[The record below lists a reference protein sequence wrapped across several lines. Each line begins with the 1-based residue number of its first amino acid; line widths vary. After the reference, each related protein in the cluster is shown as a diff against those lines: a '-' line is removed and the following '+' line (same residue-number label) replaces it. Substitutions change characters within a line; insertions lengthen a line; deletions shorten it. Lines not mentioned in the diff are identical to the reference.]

1 MQLEYFHLIDRIV
14 DLNVGEKK
22 IVVEAQVPKQ
32 STIFEGH
39 FPGYP
44 LMPGVLLIES
54 MAQASGWLLLGLL
67 KFERMPILAAV
78 KEAKVRGSVFPGDL
92 VSIEA
97 ALAHEGSGYA
107 MTHAKI
113 RVDGKPRANSTL
125 TFTLIPFP
133 NQEMRKFMDAVAERV
148 GFPRQ
153 AIPDE

>member
-22 IVVEAQVPKQ
+22 IVVEAQVPAT

-54 MAQASGWLLLGLL
+54 MAQASGWLLLGVL

-92 VSIEA
+92 MTIEA
-97 ALAHEGSGYA
+97 SLVHEGSGYA
-107 MTHAKI
+107 MTEAKI
-113 RVDGKPRANSTL
+113 RVNGKLRANSTL

-133 NQEMRKFMDAVAERV
+133 NADMRGFMDAVAKRV
-148 GFPRQ
+148 GFPQQ
-153 AIPDE
+153 AVLP

>member
-14 DLNVGEKK
+14 DLDIGEKK

-54 MAQASGWLLLGLL
+54 MAQGSGWLLLGLL

-92 VSIEA
+92 ITIEA
-97 ALAHEGSGYA
+97 GLSHEGSGFA
-107 MTHAKI
+107 VTEAKI
-113 RVDGKPRANSTL
+113 RVGGKLRANSTL

-133 NQEMRKFMDAVAERV
+133 NPDMRGYMNSVAERV
-148 GFPRQ
+148 GFPQQ
-153 AIPDE
+153 AIAP

>member
-1 MQLEYFHLIDRIV
+1 MQLEYFHLIDRIL
-14 DLNVGEKK
+14 DLDVGGKK
-22 IVVEAQVPKQ
+22 IVVEAQVPQQ

-54 MAQASGWLLLGLL
+54 MAQASGWLLLGVL

-92 VSIEA
+92 ITIEA
-97 ALAHEGSGYA
+97 SLTHEGSGYA
-107 MTHAKI
+107 VTEAKI
-113 RVDGKPRANSTL
+113 SVGGKLRANSAL

-133 NQEMRKFMDAVAERV
+133 NSDMRGYMNSVAERV
-148 GFPRQ
+148 GFPRE
-153 AIPDE
+153 AIAP

>member
-54 MAQASGWLLLGLL
+54 MAQASGWLLLGAL

-92 VSIEA
+92 ITIEA
-97 ALAHEGSGYA
+97 SLVHEGSGFA
-107 MTHAKI
+107 VTEAKI
-113 RVDGKPRANSTL
+113 RVGGKLRANSTL
-125 TFTLIPFP
+125 TFTLIPVP
-133 NQEMRKFMDAVAERV
+133 NADMRGYMNSVAERV
-148 GFPRQ
+148 GFPRE
-153 AIPDE
+153 AIAP

>member
-14 DLNVGEKK
+14 DLDVDGKN

-54 MAQASGWLLLGLL
+54 MAQASGWLLLGVL

-92 VSIEA
+92 ITIEA
-97 ALAHEGSGYA
+97 GLIHEGSGFA
-107 MTHAKI
+107 VTEAKI
-113 RVDGKPRANSTL
+113 RVGGKLRANSSL

-133 NQEMRKFMDAVAERV
+133 NSDMRGYMNSVADRV

-153 AIPDE
+153 VIAP